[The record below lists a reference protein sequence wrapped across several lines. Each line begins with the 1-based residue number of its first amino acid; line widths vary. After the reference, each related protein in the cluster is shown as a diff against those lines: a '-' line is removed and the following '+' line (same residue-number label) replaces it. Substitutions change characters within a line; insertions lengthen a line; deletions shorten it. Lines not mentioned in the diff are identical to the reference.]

1 MNSEFPKPE
10 VLAPAGGWECAK
22 AAVENGADAIYFG
35 VGRFNA
41 RVRADNFVADDL
53 PKLMRFLHRRGVRG
67 YVTFNTLIFSDELAE
82 AASELRQII
91 AAGVDAAIVQDVGI
105 VRLIREISPDFPVH
119 ASTQMTI
126 SSADGVRFARELG
139 ASLAVLSR
147 EVNVRELAAIVARGN
162 AEPAQ
167 ALPLELFVHG
177 ALCVA
182 YSGQCLT
189 SESLGGR
196 SANRGECAQA
206 CRLPYELICDGE
218 KVPLGA
224 RRYLLSPRDL
234 CGIEMLPALMRLGV
248 CSLKIEGRLKS
259 PEYVAAITRAY
270 RDCVDRIHS
279 MAADGVPAETLD
291 AFAKQLREQHGYALE
306 MAFSRGL
313 HTGWLRGVNNRE
325 LVHARF
331 GKKRGVFLGTVSG
344 FGRDGVFVHLAAP
357 LKSGDGVVFD
367 AGTPEEKEE
376 GGYVYGV
383 EKARGNDEVFV
394 RFARA
399 GIRWERVHRGDKLWK
414 TADPALESE
423 IRETYAG
430 DALRWA
436 RKVNMR
442 VIAEVGSPLRASC
455 DDGCGHEVFAELGDP
470 LVPATNKSATDAWLR
485 EQFGRLGG
493 TGYYL
498 AGWESSLG
506 AETSTSPQKT
516 EEDFGKNQ
524 NRVPAEKAAA
534 LVGAETSRGDVDV
547 SAPMKTNLFLDRCES
562 VQKSDTGDLPH
573 WNQDGKLQFVTF
585 RLADSVPQE
594 TLSRW
599 REEKEVFLRE
609 FPKPWN
615 GETEERYYEKFG
627 RKRDAFL
634 DAGVGSCVLEKP
646 EAQKIICDV
655 LKFFDGERY
664 RLHAFVVMP
673 NHVHVLAETRNDF
686 SLSEILKSWK
696 GFSARKINKVLGIAG
711 TLWQSESFDRILRTE
726 THYLRTLEYI
736 KKNARTVPEGKALL
750 FVAADKSLG
759 AETSASPQKTE
770 EDFGKNQNSVPAEK
784 AAACV
789 GAETSRGDVDISA
802 PMVPAS
808 VANKLRRELIAQLD
822 AARENSVKWTISE
835 EPPPSL
841 REEKFSFPQKGAP
854 ELIPVVRELAQLD
867 AALAFDAKTIYAEFE
882 NPRDYAIAA
891 ARVHAVPDAEFWAQP
906 PRIFKEAD
914 DEAGILRIV
923 RECGADGF
931 LVRAHKHLYAFAG
944 TRLRGDFSLNV
955 ANHLTAEYFLR
966 ERGLERITASYD
978 MNFEQLRALLAH
990 VPAPE
995 KIEITLH
1002 QHMPMFHMEH
1012 CVFCTFL
1019 SEGKDF
1025 RDCGRPCE
1033 KHVVRL
1039 RDRTGLEHLVKADAG
1054 CRNTVYNAR
1063 AQTGAEFFS
1072 EIRDAGVRF
1081 FRVEFVDESPEL
1093 TSEILGRYRDLFAG
1107 KIDGNALWRGL
1118 RLESKLGV
1126 TRGTLK
1132 ARELRR

>member
-1 MNSEFPKPE
+1 MRTTVFPTAGNAEAARTRERFAVERAGRVVENFEAMNPEFHKPE

-82 AASELRQII
+82 AASELRRII
-91 AAGVDAAIVQDVGI
+91 EAGADAAIVQDVG
-105 VRLIREISPDFPVH
+105 VARLIREISPDFPVH

-126 SSADGVRFARELG
+126 SSAAGVRFARELG

-162 AEPAQ
+162 ADPAC

-234 CGIEMLPALMRLGV
+234 CGIEMLPELMRLGV
-248 CSLKIEGRLKS
+248 RSLKIEGRLKS

-279 MAADGVPAETLD
+279 MITDGVPAETLA
-291 AFAKQLREQHGYALE
+291 AFAKQLRERHGYALE

-344 FGRDGVFVHLAAP
+344 FGKDGVFVRLEAP

-383 EKARGNDEVFV
+383 EKARGNGEVFV

-399 GIRWERVHRGDKLWK
+399 GIRWERVRRGDRLWK
-414 TADPALESE
+414 TADPALASE
-423 IRETYAG
+423 IRETFAG
-430 DALRWA
+430 EQPRWA
-436 RKVNMR
+436 RKVNVR
-442 VIAEVGSPLRASC
+442 VVAEVGAPLRASC
-455 DDGCGHEVFAELGDP
+455 DDACGHEVSAEQGDP
-470 LVPATNKSATDAWLR
+470 LVPATNKPATDAWLR

-498 AGWESSLG
+498 DGWEAAISG
-506 AETSTSPQKT
+506 AP
-516 EEDFGKNQ
+516 
-524 NRVPAEKAAA
+524 
-534 LVGAETSRGDVDV
+534 L
-547 SAPMKTNLFLDRCES
+547 
-562 VQKSDTGDLPH
+562 
-573 WNQDGKLQFVTF
+573 
-585 RLADSVPQE
+585 
-594 TLSRW
+594 
-599 REEKEVFLRE
+599 
-609 FPKPWN
+609 
-615 GETEERYYEKFG
+615 
-627 RKRDAFL
+627 
-634 DAGVGSCVLEKP
+634 
-646 EAQKIICDV
+646 
-655 LKFFDGERY
+655 
-664 RLHAFVVMP
+664 
-673 NHVHVLAETRNDF
+673 
-686 SLSEILKSWK
+686 
-696 GFSARKINKVLGIAG
+696 
-711 TLWQSESFDRILRTE
+711 
-726 THYLRTLEYI
+726 
-736 KKNARTVPEGKALL
+736 
-750 FVAADKSLG
+750 
-759 AETSASPQKTE
+759 
-770 EDFGKNQNSVPAEK
+770 
-784 AAACV
+784 
-789 GAETSRGDVDISA
+789 
-802 PMVPAS
+802 VPAS
-808 VANKLRRELIAQLD
+808 VANKLRRALVARLD
-822 AARENSVKWTISE
+822 AARENSVKWTTYPE
-835 EPPPSL
+835 KNYA
-841 REEKFSFPQKGAP
+841 EKFALRNSGSENESSPPA
-854 ELIPVVRELAQLD
+854 LIPVVRELAQLD
-867 AALAFDAKTIYAEFE
+867 AALAFGARTIYAEFE
-882 NPRDYAIAA
+882 NPRDYKAA
-891 ARVHAVPDAEFWAQP
+891 SERAHAVPGAEFWAQP
-906 PRIFKEAD
+906 PRVFKQAD
-914 DEAGILRIV
+914 DEAGILRLV

-931 LVRAHKHLYAFAG
+931 LVRAHEHLYAFAG
-944 TRLRGDFSLNV
+944 ARLRGDFSLNV
-955 ANHLTAEYFLR
+955 ANHLTAGHFLR
-966 ERGLERITASYD
+966 ERGLERVTASYD
-978 MNFEQLRALLAH
+978 MNLEQLRAMLAR

-995 KIEITLH
+995 KIEVTLH

-1012 CVFCTFL
+1012 CVFCSFL

-1063 AQTGAEFFS
+1063 AQTGAEFFD
-1072 EIRDAGVRF
+1072 ELRGAGVRF
-1081 FRVEFVDESPEL
+1081 FRVEFVDETPEL
-1093 TSEILGRYRDLFAG
+1093 VTEILARYRDLLAG

-1132 ARELRR
+1132 G

>member
-82 AASELRQII
+82 AASELRRII
-91 AAGVDAAIVQDVGI
+91 AAGVDAAIVQDIGI

-162 AEPAQ
+162 ADPAQ
-167 ALPLELFVHG
+167 SLPLELFVHG

-248 CSLKIEGRLKS
+248 RSLKIEGRLKS

-291 AFAKQLREQHGYALE
+291 AFAKQLRERHGYALE

-313 HTGWLRGVNNRE
+313 HMGWLCGVNNRE

-344 FGRDGVFVHLAAP
+344 FGRDGVFVRLAAP

-399 GIRWERVHRGDKLWK
+399 GIRWERVRRGDKLWK

-430 DALRWA
+430 DAPRWA

-442 VIAEVGSPLRASC
+442 VVAEIGSPLRASC
-455 DDGCGHEVFAELGDP
+455 NDGCGHEVFAALGDP
-470 LVPATNKSATDAWLR
+470 LVPATNKPATDAWLR

-498 AGWESSLG
+498 AGWESSL
-506 AETSTSPQKT
+506 
-516 EEDFGKNQ
+516 
-524 NRVPAEKAAA
+524 EK
-534 LVGAETSRGDVDV
+534 SSDV
-547 SAPMKTNLFLDRCES
+547 
-562 VQKSDTGDLPH
+562 
-573 WNQDGKLQFVTF
+573 
-585 RLADSVPQE
+585 
-594 TLSRW
+594 
-599 REEKEVFLRE
+599 
-609 FPKPWN
+609 
-615 GETEERYYEKFG
+615 
-627 RKRDAFL
+627 
-634 DAGVGSCVLEKP
+634 
-646 EAQKIICDV
+646 
-655 LKFFDGERY
+655 
-664 RLHAFVVMP
+664 
-673 NHVHVLAETRNDF
+673 
-686 SLSEILKSWK
+686 
-696 GFSARKINKVLGIAG
+696 
-711 TLWQSESFDRILRTE
+711 
-726 THYLRTLEYI
+726 
-736 KKNARTVPEGKALL
+736 
-750 FVAADKSLG
+750 
-759 AETSASPQKTE
+759 
-770 EDFGKNQNSVPAEK
+770 
-784 AAACV
+784 
-789 GAETSRGDVDISA
+789 SA

-808 VANKLRRELIAQLD
+808 VANKLRRELVAQLD

-835 EPPPSL
+835 VPPPSL
-841 REEKFSFPQKGAP
+841 REENFSFPPKGAP

-867 AALAFDAKTIYAEFE
+867 AALAFGAKTIYAEFE

-891 ARVHAVPDAEFWAQP
+891 ARVHAVPAAEFWAQP

-923 RECGADGF
+923 HECGADGF
-931 LVRAHKHLYAFAG
+931 LVRAHKHFYAFAG
-944 TRLRGDFSLNV
+944 ARLRGDFSLNT

-1081 FRVEFVDESPEL
+1081 FRVEFVDESPAL
-1093 TSEILGRYRDLFAG
+1093 TSEILGRYRDLLAG

-1132 ARELRR
+1132 NRDVRR

>member
-1 MNSEFPKPE
+1 MNPEFHKPE

-82 AASELRQII
+82 AASELRRII
-91 AAGVDAAIVQDVGI
+91 EAGADAAIVQDVG
-105 VRLIREISPDFPVH
+105 VARLIREISPDFPVH

-126 SSADGVRFARELG
+126 SSASGVRFARELG

-162 AEPAQ
+162 ADPAC

-234 CGIEMLPALMRLGV
+234 CGIEMLPELMRLGV
-248 CSLKIEGRLKS
+248 RSLKIEGRLKS

-279 MAADGVPAETLD
+279 MITDGVPAETLA
-291 AFAKQLREQHGYALE
+291 AFAKQLRERHGYALE

-344 FGRDGVFVHLAAP
+344 FGKDGVFVRLEAP

-383 EKARGNDEVFV
+383 EKARGNGEVFV
-394 RFARA
+394 RFARE
-399 GIRWERVHRGDKLWK
+399 GIRWERVRRGDRLWK
-414 TADPALESE
+414 TADPALASE
-423 IRETYAG
+423 IRETFAG
-430 DALRWA
+430 EQPRWA
-436 RKVNMR
+436 RKVNVR
-442 VIAEVGSPLRASC
+442 VVAEVGAPLRASC
-455 DDGCGHEVFAELGDP
+455 DDACGHEVSAEQGDP
-470 LVPATNKSATDAWLR
+470 LVPATNKPATDAWLR

-498 AGWESSLG
+498 DGWEAAISG
-506 AETSTSPQKT
+506 AP
-516 EEDFGKNQ
+516 
-524 NRVPAEKAAA
+524 
-534 LVGAETSRGDVDV
+534 L
-547 SAPMKTNLFLDRCES
+547 
-562 VQKSDTGDLPH
+562 
-573 WNQDGKLQFVTF
+573 
-585 RLADSVPQE
+585 
-594 TLSRW
+594 
-599 REEKEVFLRE
+599 
-609 FPKPWN
+609 
-615 GETEERYYEKFG
+615 
-627 RKRDAFL
+627 
-634 DAGVGSCVLEKP
+634 
-646 EAQKIICDV
+646 
-655 LKFFDGERY
+655 
-664 RLHAFVVMP
+664 
-673 NHVHVLAETRNDF
+673 
-686 SLSEILKSWK
+686 
-696 GFSARKINKVLGIAG
+696 
-711 TLWQSESFDRILRTE
+711 
-726 THYLRTLEYI
+726 
-736 KKNARTVPEGKALL
+736 
-750 FVAADKSLG
+750 
-759 AETSASPQKTE
+759 
-770 EDFGKNQNSVPAEK
+770 
-784 AAACV
+784 
-789 GAETSRGDVDISA
+789 
-802 PMVPAS
+802 VPAS
-808 VANKLRRELIAQLD
+808 VANKLRRALVARLD
-822 AARENSVKWTISE
+822 AARENSVKWTTYPE
-835 EPPPSL
+835 KNYA
-841 REEKFSFPQKGAP
+841 EKFALRNSGSENESSPPA
-854 ELIPVVRELAQLD
+854 LIPVVRELAQLD
-867 AALAFDAKTIYAEFE
+867 AALAFGARTIYAEFE
-882 NPRDYAIAA
+882 NPRDYKAA
-891 ARVHAVPDAEFWAQP
+891 AERAHAVPGAEFWAQP
-906 PRIFKEAD
+906 PRVFKQAD
-914 DEAGILRIV
+914 DEAGILRLV

-931 LVRAHKHLYAFAG
+931 LVRAHEHLYAFAG
-944 TRLRGDFSLNV
+944 ARLRGDFSLNV
-955 ANHLTAEYFLR
+955 ANHLTAGHFLR
-966 ERGLERITASYD
+966 ERGLERVTASYD
-978 MNFEQLRALLAH
+978 MNLEQLRAMLAR

-995 KIEITLH
+995 KIEVTLH

-1063 AQTGAEFFS
+1063 AQTGAEFFD
-1072 EIRDAGVRF
+1072 ELRGAGVRF
-1081 FRVEFVDESPEL
+1081 FRVEFVDEAPEL
-1093 TSEILGRYRDLFAG
+1093 VTEILARYRDLLAG

-1132 ARELRR
+1132 G

>member
-1 MNSEFPKPE
+1 MNPEFHKPE

-82 AASELRQII
+82 AASELRRII
-91 AAGVDAAIVQDVGI
+91 EAGADAAIVQDVG
-105 VRLIREISPDFPVH
+105 VARLIREISPDFPVH

-126 SSADGVRFARELG
+126 SSASGVRFARELG

-162 AEPAQ
+162 ADPAC

-234 CGIEMLPALMRLGV
+234 CGIEMLPELMRLGV
-248 CSLKIEGRLKS
+248 RSLKIEGRLKS

-279 MAADGVPAETLD
+279 MITDGVPAETLA
-291 AFAKQLREQHGYALE
+291 AFAKQLRERHGYALE

-344 FGRDGVFVHLAAP
+344 FAKDGVFVRLEAP

-383 EKARGNDEVFV
+383 EKARGNGEVFV

-399 GIRWERVHRGDKLWK
+399 GIRWERVRRGDRLWK
-414 TADPALESE
+414 TADPALASE
-423 IRETYAG
+423 IRETFAG
-430 DALRWA
+430 EQPRWA
-436 RKVNMR
+436 RKVNVR
-442 VIAEVGSPLRASC
+442 VVAEVGAPLRASC
-455 DDGCGHEVFAELGDP
+455 DDACGHVVSAEQGDP
-470 LVPATNKSATDAWLR
+470 LVPATNKPATDAWLR

-498 AGWESSLG
+498 DGWEAAISG
-506 AETSTSPQKT
+506 AP
-516 EEDFGKNQ
+516 
-524 NRVPAEKAAA
+524 
-534 LVGAETSRGDVDV
+534 L
-547 SAPMKTNLFLDRCES
+547 
-562 VQKSDTGDLPH
+562 
-573 WNQDGKLQFVTF
+573 
-585 RLADSVPQE
+585 
-594 TLSRW
+594 
-599 REEKEVFLRE
+599 
-609 FPKPWN
+609 
-615 GETEERYYEKFG
+615 
-627 RKRDAFL
+627 
-634 DAGVGSCVLEKP
+634 
-646 EAQKIICDV
+646 
-655 LKFFDGERY
+655 
-664 RLHAFVVMP
+664 
-673 NHVHVLAETRNDF
+673 
-686 SLSEILKSWK
+686 
-696 GFSARKINKVLGIAG
+696 
-711 TLWQSESFDRILRTE
+711 
-726 THYLRTLEYI
+726 
-736 KKNARTVPEGKALL
+736 
-750 FVAADKSLG
+750 
-759 AETSASPQKTE
+759 
-770 EDFGKNQNSVPAEK
+770 
-784 AAACV
+784 
-789 GAETSRGDVDISA
+789 
-802 PMVPAS
+802 VPAS
-808 VANKLRRELIAQLD
+808 VANKLRRALVARLD
-822 AARENSVKWTISE
+822 AARENSVKWTTYPE
-835 EPPPSL
+835 KNYA
-841 REEKFSFPQKGAP
+841 EKFALRNSGSENESSPPA
-854 ELIPVVRELAQLD
+854 LIPVVRELAQLD
-867 AALAFDAKTIYAEFE
+867 AALAFGARTIYAEFE
-882 NPRDYAIAA
+882 NPRDYKAA
-891 ARVHAVPDAEFWAQP
+891 AERAHAVPGAEFWAQP
-906 PRIFKEAD
+906 PRVFKQAD
-914 DEAGILRIV
+914 DEAGILRLV

-931 LVRAHKHLYAFAG
+931 LVRAHEHLYAFAG
-944 TRLRGDFSLNV
+944 ARLRGDFSLNV
-955 ANHLTAEYFLR
+955 ANHLTAGHFLR
-966 ERGLERITASYD
+966 ERGLERVTASYD
-978 MNFEQLRALLAH
+978 MNLEQLRAMLAR

-995 KIEITLH
+995 KIEVTLH

-1063 AQTGAEFFS
+1063 AQTGAEFFD
-1072 EIRDAGVRF
+1072 ELRGAGVRF
-1081 FRVEFVDESPEL
+1081 FRVEFVDEAPEL
-1093 TSEILGRYRDLFAG
+1093 VTEILARYRDLLAG

-1132 ARELRR
+1132 G

>member
-82 AASELRQII
+82 AASELRRII

-248 CSLKIEGRLKS
+248 RSLKIEGRLKS

-344 FGRDGVFVHLAAP
+344 FGRDGVFVRLAAP

-399 GIRWERVHRGDKLWK
+399 GIRWERVRRGDKLWK

-430 DALRWA
+430 DAPRWA

-442 VIAEVGSPLRASC
+442 VVAEIGSPLRASC
-455 DDGCGHEVFAELGDP
+455 DDGCGHEVYAALGDP
-470 LVPATNKSATDAWLR
+470 LVPATNKPATDAWLR

-498 AGWESSLG
+498 AGWESSL
-506 AETSTSPQKT
+506 EKSP
-516 EEDFGKNQ
+516 
-524 NRVPAEKAAA
+524 
-534 LVGAETSRGDVDV
+534 DV
-547 SAPMKTNLFLDRCES
+547 
-562 VQKSDTGDLPH
+562 
-573 WNQDGKLQFVTF
+573 
-585 RLADSVPQE
+585 
-594 TLSRW
+594 
-599 REEKEVFLRE
+599 
-609 FPKPWN
+609 
-615 GETEERYYEKFG
+615 
-627 RKRDAFL
+627 
-634 DAGVGSCVLEKP
+634 
-646 EAQKIICDV
+646 
-655 LKFFDGERY
+655 
-664 RLHAFVVMP
+664 
-673 NHVHVLAETRNDF
+673 
-686 SLSEILKSWK
+686 
-696 GFSARKINKVLGIAG
+696 
-711 TLWQSESFDRILRTE
+711 
-726 THYLRTLEYI
+726 
-736 KKNARTVPEGKALL
+736 
-750 FVAADKSLG
+750 
-759 AETSASPQKTE
+759 
-770 EDFGKNQNSVPAEK
+770 
-784 AAACV
+784 
-789 GAETSRGDVDISA
+789 SA

-822 AARENSVKWTISE
+822 SARENSVKWTISG
-835 EPPPSL
+835 EPPASL

-867 AALAFDAKTIYAEFE
+867 AALAFGAKTIYAEFE
-882 NPRDYAIAA
+882 NPRDYAVAA
-891 ARVHAVPDAEFWAQP
+891 ARVHAVPGAEFWAQP

-978 MNFEQLRALLAH
+978 MDFEQLRALLAH

-1033 KHVVRL
+1033 KHIVRL

-1081 FRVEFVDESPEL
+1081 FRVEFVDESPAL
-1093 TSEILGRYRDLFAG
+1093 TSEILGRYRDLLAG

-1132 ARELRR
+1132 ARELRH

>member
-1 MNSEFPKPE
+1 MNPEFHKPE

-82 AASELRQII
+82 AASELRRII
-91 AAGVDAAIVQDVGI
+91 EAGADAAIVQDVG
-105 VRLIREISPDFPVH
+105 VARLIHEISPDFPVH

-126 SSADGVRFARELG
+126 SSASGVRFARELG

-162 AEPAQ
+162 ADPAC

-234 CGIEMLPALMRLGV
+234 CGIEMLPELMRLGV
-248 CSLKIEGRLKS
+248 RSLKIEGRLKS

-279 MAADGVPAETLD
+279 MITDGVPAETLA
-291 AFAKQLREQHGYALE
+291 AFAKQLRERHGYALE

-344 FGRDGVFVHLAAP
+344 FGKDGIFVRLEAP

-383 EKARGNDEVFV
+383 EKARGNGEVFV

-399 GIRWERVHRGDKLWK
+399 GIRWERVRRGDRLWK
-414 TADPALESE
+414 TADPALASE
-423 IRETYAG
+423 IRETFAG
-430 DALRWA
+430 EQPRWA
-436 RKVNMR
+436 RKVNVR
-442 VIAEVGSPLRASC
+442 VVAEVGAPLRASC
-455 DDGCGHEVFAELGDP
+455 DDACGHVVSAEQGDP
-470 LVPATNKSATDAWLR
+470 LVPATNKPATDAWLR

-498 AGWESSLG
+498 DGWEAAISG
-506 AETSTSPQKT
+506 AP
-516 EEDFGKNQ
+516 
-524 NRVPAEKAAA
+524 
-534 LVGAETSRGDVDV
+534 L
-547 SAPMKTNLFLDRCES
+547 
-562 VQKSDTGDLPH
+562 
-573 WNQDGKLQFVTF
+573 
-585 RLADSVPQE
+585 
-594 TLSRW
+594 
-599 REEKEVFLRE
+599 
-609 FPKPWN
+609 
-615 GETEERYYEKFG
+615 
-627 RKRDAFL
+627 
-634 DAGVGSCVLEKP
+634 
-646 EAQKIICDV
+646 
-655 LKFFDGERY
+655 
-664 RLHAFVVMP
+664 
-673 NHVHVLAETRNDF
+673 
-686 SLSEILKSWK
+686 
-696 GFSARKINKVLGIAG
+696 
-711 TLWQSESFDRILRTE
+711 
-726 THYLRTLEYI
+726 
-736 KKNARTVPEGKALL
+736 
-750 FVAADKSLG
+750 
-759 AETSASPQKTE
+759 
-770 EDFGKNQNSVPAEK
+770 
-784 AAACV
+784 
-789 GAETSRGDVDISA
+789 
-802 PMVPAS
+802 VPAS
-808 VANKLRRELIAQLD
+808 VANKLRRALVTRLD
-822 AARENSVKWTISE
+822 AARENSVKWTTYPE
-835 EPPPSL
+835 KNYA
-841 REEKFSFPQKGAP
+841 EKFALRNSGSENESSPPA
-854 ELIPVVRELAQLD
+854 LIPVVRELAQLD
-867 AALAFDAKTIYAEFE
+867 AALAFGARTIYAEFE
-882 NPRDYAIAA
+882 NPRDYKIAA
-891 ARVHAVPDAEFWAQP
+891 ERAHAVPGAEFWAQP
-906 PRIFKEAD
+906 PRVFKQAD
-914 DEAGILRIV
+914 DEAGILRLV

-931 LVRAHKHLYAFAG
+931 LVRAHEHLYAFAG
-944 TRLRGDFSLNV
+944 ARLRGDFSLNV
-955 ANHLTAEYFLR
+955 ANHLTAGHFLR
-966 ERGLERITASYD
+966 ERGLERVTASYD
-978 MNFEQLRALLAH
+978 MNLEQLRAMLAR

-995 KIEITLH
+995 KIEVTLH

-1063 AQTGAEFFS
+1063 AQTGAEFFD
-1072 EIRDAGVRF
+1072 ELRGAGVRF
-1081 FRVEFVDESPEL
+1081 FRVEFVDEAPEL
-1093 TSEILGRYRDLFAG
+1093 VTEILARYRDLLAG

-1132 ARELRR
+1132 G